1 MFTFR
6 PFEATDVDY
15 RAIVAVQ
22 NGVWPEF
29 PDTVEK
35 WQHRDK
41 VRPSGYFFERL
52 LVDVDDQIVAFG
64 ECGEPYWSY
73 RPGKYTIDLK
83 VLPDYRRRGIGTAYY
98 DQVVET
104 LTDRDP
110 RLKLLSASAHES
122 RPQSIR
128 FLEQRGFKAVM
139 RSVISTLDVRAFDPV
154 QFDDLQKKIAV
165 TGIEIHAFAEL
176 DVSDPDCRQ
185 KFYDLDWACAQ
196 DEPQPDAPTR
206 LSFEVFSEQIF
217 NAPDFRPESLFIA
230 VDGNDYVGFS
240 EVFPDKAKPGVY
252 NTGFTGVLASHRRRG
267 IATALKARAIGLA
280 KQQEAK
286 KIETINE
293 ENNPMLQ
300 INYTLGFKKI
310 DTSIA
315 YEKRFGEKE
324 LVNG

>member
-6 PFEATDVDY
+6 PFEATDEDY

-35 WQHRDK
+35 WQHRDQA
-41 VRPSGYFFERL
+41 RPSGYFFERL
-52 LVDVDDQIVAFG
+52 LVETGGQVVAFG

-83 VLPDYRRRGIGTAYY
+83 ALPSYQRRGIGTAYY
-98 DQVVET
+98 GQVVET
-104 LTDRDP
+104 LTGRDLK
-110 RLKLLSASAHES
+110 LKLLSANAHES

-128 FLEQRGFKAVM
+128 FLGLRGFKPVM
-139 RSVISTLDVRAFDPV
+139 RSVISTLDVRAFDPA
-154 QFDDLQKKIAV
+154 QFDDLQRKIAAE
-165 TGIEIHAFAEL
+165 GMEIRSFAEL
-176 DVSDPDCRQ
+176 DAGDPDCRQ
-185 KFYDLDWACAQ
+185 KFYDLDWACTL

-206 LSFEVFSEQIF
+206 LSFERFSEQIF
-217 NAPDFRPESLFIA
+217 NAPSFRPESLFIA
-230 VDGNDYVGFS
+230 VDGKNYVGFS
-240 EVFPDKAKPGVY
+240 EVFPDQAQPGVY
-252 NTGFTGVLASHRRRG
+252 NTGFTGVLGSHRRRG

-280 KQQEAK
+280 KRQEAK

-300 INYTLGFKKI
+300 INYKLGFKKI
-310 DTSIA
+310 DVSMA
-315 YEKRFGEKE
+315 YEKRFEDDE
-324 LVNG
+324 SENG